1 MRSLSFR
8 MPNEVTANILNPDR
22 FPVALERLQNVIL
35 TLQLHNHFSIG
46 MGGMNRRL
54 YSDTFED
61 FHTSPLIINK
71 IEHCVKSDNSLLN
84 TVSYRIIKTLG
95 HSSHPDFAT
104 TRLIGDKMKRY
115 NVCLKL
121 QQLG

>member
-1 MRSLSFR
+1 MITSWLFVIAPRSHRCELLF
-8 MPNEVTANILNPDR
+8 
-22 FPVALERLQNVIL
+22 

-71 IEHCVKSDNSLLN
+71 IEHCIKSDNSRLN
-84 TVSYRIIKTLG
+84 TVCYRIIKTLG
-95 HSSHPDFAT
+95 HSSHPDFGT
-104 TRLIGDKMKRY
+104 TRFTIDDFA
-115 NVCLKL
+115 CKL
-121 QQLG
+121 NF